1 LLEAR
6 HLDCTV
12 TSKLVVNGSEEE
24 MKALTDVLC
33 KGKGDEDIKCKDY
46 VEYFKNSWT
55 KDDLFK
61 VGYT

>member
-1 LLEAR
+1 M
-6 HLDCTV
+6 
-12 TSKLVVNGSEEE
+12 NGSEEE